1 MCDLGFGGVKAPDWT
16 MSSRTA
22 GWRGENVVSPPACGC
37 GRRGVTQGLRSSSGA
52 SQVDDEDESRSRDA
66 GRTHEASAAKDIEA
80 TPQGR
85 GRGRRA
91 EVQCRLRNGA
101 CTSYAPRGKGMW

>member
-1 MCDLGFGGVKAPDWT
+1 MEGGECRLAARVWVWSAWGD
-16 MSSRTA
+16 R
-22 GWRGENVVSPPACGC
+22 
-37 GRRGVTQGLRSSSGA
+37 GLRSPSGA

-91 EVQCRLRNGA
+91 EVQCRLRSGA